1 MLLQL
6 SILGALGVL
15 ASASCPGMCSAQGKC
30 GENDVCECD
39 RGFFGADCSLRR
51 CPSGPAIG
59 DVVTGDLNHDGVA
72 AAGTYVDV
80 QWSSLQV
87 PERMPAPDGSSPSST
102 APGHD
107 RAGLTAR
114 RGVSHFPAECSGR
127 GSCDYSLGQCLCS
140 DGFEGSACQR
150 VSCPSGCSK
159 HGECRTAAEVAKL
172 ALNRRRVSFFAG
184 AELTRGVREP
194 LSEPLRLW
202 SANASR
208 VCVCDPGF
216 RGHDCSL
223 RACPRGPDPMA
234 TAQRHCGDEGCVDE
248 VQRFEIAPDEPT
260 LFRFA
265 LASWEGQDRHAL
277 VSLHTGANGGQG
289 GAANAALIEHALGL
303 GIADHEL
310 ERIAVTG
317 AGNPGSTQ
325 EFQVTFVNNPGNH
338 PLLSIEHVAGP
349 ARVVPGSLAALRDGT
364 RAELE
369 CSGRGICD
377 ELSGLCRCFEG
388 FGREDCASQMSPT
401 ALLELKRAEQAR
413 QKRKDRRKLERAR
426 REAPDGHARLQAEV
440 DALSGD
446 AGGER
451 LEQASFVESWGAEE

>member
-150 VSCPSGCSK
+150 
-159 HGECRTAAEVAKL
+159 
-172 ALNRRRVSFFAG
+172 
-184 AELTRGVREP
+184 
-194 LSEPLRLW
+194 
-202 SANASR
+202 
-208 VCVCDPGF
+208 
-216 RGHDCSL
+216 
-223 RACPRGPDPMA
+223 
-234 TAQRHCGDEGCVDE
+234 RHCGDEGCVDE